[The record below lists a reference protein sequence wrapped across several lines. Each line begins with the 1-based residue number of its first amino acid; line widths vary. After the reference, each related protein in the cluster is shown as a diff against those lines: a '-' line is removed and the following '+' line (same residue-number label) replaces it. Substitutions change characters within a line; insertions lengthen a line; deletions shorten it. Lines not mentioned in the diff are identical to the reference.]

1 MARLLFV
8 HPRRASFILLD
19 RELLAESHELE
30 DLYQPG
36 RFANPFAV
44 LAAVRRNDAVVAWWA
59 SWHSF
64 WPITL
69 ARLLR
74 RPSVLIVG
82 GFDTASEP
90 EIGYGYQRGG
100 VRRHLARWIMRGAD
114 VLATN
119 SEYSRGEIERN
130 CAIAGDRVTVVHHGV
145 PDPIGEL
152 DVEEPRERVAIT
164 VGVIDRPNLERK
176 GLRLFVETAAK
187 LPDVRFVV
195 IGADAGGAE
204 ELRAIA
210 GPNVE
215 LRGFVG
221 DDELW
226 AAYRTAAVY
235 VQASRHEGF
244 GVSVAEAMLAGCMPV
259 VTPAGAL
266 AEVVGDAGIVT
277 DPSELAT
284 AIERALA
291 AGPDGAQRARER
303 ILRAFPVDARRSG
316 LNELVTRA
324 LSRGRPPRDVLAPR
338 KPDS

>member
-19 RELLAESHELE
+19 RELLAEGHELE

-44 LAAVRRNDAVVAWWA
+44 LASVRRNDAVFAWWA

-69 ARLLR
+69 AWLLR

-82 GFDTASEP
+82 GFDTANEP
-90 EIGYGYQRGG
+90 DIGYGYQQGG
-100 VRRHLARWIMRGAD
+100 MRKHLARWIMRRAD

-130 CAIAGDRVTVVHHGV
+130 CAITGDRVTVVHHGV
-145 PDPIGEL
+145 PDPFGDL
-152 DVEEPRERVAIT
+152 DTQAPRERVALT
-164 VGVIDRPNLERK
+164 VGVVDRANLERK
-176 GLRLFVETAAK
+176 GLRRFVEAAARFA
-187 LPDVRFVV
+187 DVRFEV
-195 IGADAGGAE
+195 IGRDAGGAD
-204 ELRAIA
+204 ELRALA
-210 GPNVE
+210 GANVE
-215 LRGFVG
+215 LRGFIS
-221 DDELW
+221 DEELQ

-244 GVSVAEAMLAGCMPV
+244 GVSVAEAMLAGCIPV

-277 DPSELAT
+277 EASELGA
-284 AIERALA
+284 AIEQALA
-291 AGPDGAQRARER
+291 YGPDGARSARER
-303 ILRAFPVDARRSG
+303 VLTAFPVSARKAG
-316 LNELVTRA
+316 LDELVERA
-324 LSRGRPPRDVLAPR
+324 IDRRRGN
-338 KPDS
+338 